1 MNHALCDGK
10 KADVSEKLCHIYVYI
25 YIYDREREIYFSV
38 HEKGINLQEN
48 DHLFIC
54 EFIGK
59 LERVSK

>member
-1 MNHALCDGK
+1 MGNY
-10 KADVSEKLCHIYVYI
+10 VIYIYI
-25 YIYDREREIYFSV
+25 YIYDREREREIYFSV

-59 LERVSK
+59 LERASK